1 MTTQKTQF
9 MFRDMFKSIYT
20 TSAIQILDTLYFNLV
35 PIYAYYVYFSATM
48 QQICRLDDLG
58 QMYF

>member
-48 QQICRLDDLG
+48 Q
-58 QMYF
+58 